1 MVARLAPLAIVLLY
15 APGGFGQDAVQPKFE
30 VASVKISTSLTTA
43 SRFRTIGAVIDGQNV
58 VLKLLLNYAYGVDG
72 FNITGGPAWINSD
85 RFDIQAKAAPNASD
99 LQMKQMMEA
108 LLADRFSLQAHRET
122 RESRVFV
129 LTAATGGLKVHALQP
144 GSCTPR
150 DPTTPTGPPAAG
162 QKPVCGVPNQS
173 VNGSNIVIDVVG
185 MDSTNWVRTL
195 SLMLGRTVINES
207 GLTGPLDRL
216 HFEYTRDDLAA
227 AVTADS
233 GGISI
238 STALTQQLGLKL
250 DTARRPVEVLV
261 IDRVEKPSAN

>member
-1 MVARLAPLAIVLLY
+1 M
-15 APGGFGQDAVQPKFE
+15 D
-30 VASVKISTSLTTA
+30 
-43 SRFRTIGAVIDGQNV
+43 
-58 VLKLLLNYAYGVDG
+58 
-72 FNITGGPAWINSD
+72 NSD
-85 RFDIQAKAAPNASD
+85 RFDIQAKAAPNTSD

-122 RESRVFV
+122 RDSRVFV
-129 LTAATGGLKVHALQP
+129 LTAAKGGPKVQPLQP

-150 DPTTPTGPPAAG
+150 DPTTPTGTPAAG
-162 QKPVCGVPNQS
+162 QKPFCGVSNQS

-185 MDSTNWVRTL
+185 MDSANWVRTL

-207 GLTGPLDRL
+207 GLTGPLDRI

-227 AVTADS
+227 AAAADS

-238 STALTQQLGLKL
+238 STALIQQLGLKL